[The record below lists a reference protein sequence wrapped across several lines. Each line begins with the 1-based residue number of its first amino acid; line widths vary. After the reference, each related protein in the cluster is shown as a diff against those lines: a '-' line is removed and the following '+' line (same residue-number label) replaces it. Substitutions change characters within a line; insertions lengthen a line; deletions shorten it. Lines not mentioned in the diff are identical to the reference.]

1 MVLDQHVPHPEPH
14 DAALQALRARQLPVG
29 AQVESKLTQQSAAK
43 SSYSSL
49 TLFFSIIPQFTLDQD
64 PPWRGHETVREIPG
78 LQGRVGETETLP
90 PEVEN
95 LLVEAEADQGPE
107 LDVHPGPG
115 LVVGVINEVDASV
128 QQLLGA
134 QHFPILFQHLKYFL
148 IIILSLF

>member
-29 AQVESKLTQQSAAK
+29 AQMESKLTQQSAAR
-43 SSYSSL
+43 SAYLL
-49 TLFFSIIPQFTLDQD
+49 TLFFSIIPEFALDQD
-64 PPWRGHETVREIPG
+64 PAWRGHETVREIPG

-95 LLVEAEADQGPE
+95 LLIEAEADQGPE

-134 QHFPILFQHLKYFL
+134 QHFAILFQPLKYFL
-148 IIILSLF
+148 IFSLF

>member
-14 DAALQALRARQLPVG
+14 DAALQTLRARKLPVG

-49 TLFFSIIPQFTLDQD
+49 MLFFSIIPQFTLDQD
-64 PPWRGHETVREIPG
+64 PTWRGHETVREIPG

-134 QHFPILFQHLKYFL
+134 QHFPILFQPLKYFL